1 VSSQLLLE
9 KMRMLNEA
17 RVGGLAQDFESILE
31 SQESLMWLLLRK
43 VYESK
48 GNDCGHQDEI
58 TDNQFS
64 V

>member
-1 VSSQLLLE
+1 
-9 KMRMLNEA
+9 MLNEA